1 MIWKRIAGSYK
12 HSHKKITKSLAKALD
27 IKHRI
32 GQNSQLHSFT
42 ASQLHSFTASQLH
55 SFTAS
60 QLHSFTASQLHSFTA
75 SQLHSFTASQLH
87 SFTASQLRVRHA
99 RIINSQPNTHQTLRQ
114 QAYRTESFLWCAFFI
129 LHRLIKPQG
138 TQSVELRSTS
148 QRIIKECLT
157 KPS

>member
-1 MIWKRIAGSYK
+1 MIWKRPDSSYK
-12 HSHKKITKSLAKALD
+12 HSHKKITKSFEKALD
-27 IKHRI
+27 IKYRI

-87 SFTASQLRVRHA
+87 SFTAEGFLCPNKYQLLKPRPKT
-99 RIINSQPNTHQTLRQ
+99 SRQ
-114 QAYRTESFLWCAFFI
+114 SKPGLLSLGFF
-129 LHRLIKPQG
+129 HTPFKKPQG

>member
-60 QLHSFTASQLHSFTA
+60 QLHSFTASQLHS
-75 SQLHSFTASQLH
+75 
-87 SFTASQLRVRHA
+87 
-99 RIINSQPNTHQTLRQ
+99 
-114 QAYRTESFLWCAFFI
+114 
-129 LHRLIKPQG
+129 
-138 TQSVELRSTS
+138 
-148 QRIIKECLT
+148 
-157 KPS
+157 

>member
-1 MIWKRIAGSYK
+1 MIWKRTAGSYK
-12 HSHKKITKSLAKALD
+12 HSHKKITKSFAKVLD

-55 SFTAS
+55 SFTAEAFLCPNKFKY
-60 QLHSFTASQLHSFTA
+60 QLLKPC
-75 SQLHSFTASQLH
+75 
-87 SFTASQLRVRHA
+87 
-99 RIINSQPNTHQTLRQ
+99 PNIGSPSKIDCLP
-114 QAYRTESFLWCAFFI
+114 LGFF
-129 LHRLIKPQG
+129 HTPFKKPQG

-157 KPS
+157 KPLLKHLASLACSAVKLKNIRRQRNA